1 VAPDSRTRI
10 DPETGIPDLIRRLG
24 DDSRRLAGDE
34 VRLAKLELH
43 QSVRSGVDGS
53 VRLALALAFGIVA
66 AVALTVLLVAALGRI
81 LNDHYWA
88 GAVIIGALQLVGGF
102 LLLRRGMTAVKTPSY
117 SLQASRESL
126 KDTAAWVKHAAER

>member
-1 VAPDSRTRI
+1 MAPDARMRI
-10 DPETGIPDLIRRLG
+10 DPETGIPDLIRRLA

-43 QSVRSGVDGS
+43 QSVRSGIDGS
-53 VRLALALAFGIVA
+53 VRLALALAFAIVA
-66 AVALTVLLVAALGRI
+66 AVALTVLLVAAVSRM

-102 LLLRRGMTAVKTPSY
+102 LLLRRGLGAVKTPSY

>member
-1 VAPDSRTRI
+1 VAIQPTTPI
-10 DPETGIPDLIRRLG
+10 DPDTGIPDLVRRLG

-43 QSVRSGVDGS
+43 ESVRASVAGS

-66 AVALTVLLVAALGRI
+66 SVALTVLLILGVSAALGH
-81 LNDHYWA
+81 NYWA
-88 GAVIIGALQLVGGF
+88 GALIIGALEVVAGVLM
-102 LLLRRGMTAVKTPSY
+102 LMRGVSTVKSPTY

-126 KDTAAWVKHAAER
+126 KDTAVWARNAAKR

>member
-1 VAPDSRTRI
+1 
-10 DPETGIPDLIRRLG
+10 
-24 DDSRRLAGDE
+24 

-66 AVALTVLLVAALGRI
+66 AVALTVLLVAAVGSL

-88 GAVIIGALQLVGGF
+88 GAVIIGALLLIVGF
-102 LLLRRGMTAVKTPSY
+102 LLLRSGLSTVKTPSY

-126 KDTAAWVKHAAER
+126 KDTAAWVKQAAKS

>member
-10 DPETGIPDLIRRLG
+10 DPDTGIPDLIRRLG

-66 AVALTVLLVAALGRI
+66 AVALTVLLVAAVGAA

-88 GAVIIGALQLVGGF
+88 GAVIIGALQLVAGF
-102 LLLRRGMTAVKTPSY
+102 LLLRRGLAAVKAPSY

-126 KDTAAWVKHAAER
+126 KDTAAWVKQAAKR